1 MIQIRAPDCEAL
13 NLRGFQSIADLQPQ
27 TRQAMNPSDQAPTA
41 EEALHIP
48 HDEFSAG
55 LPAGRFNVIV
65 NPVLAQKYVR
75 HRLFVI
81 GISLPLLGVGA
92 ALALSG
98 YVWAGLPL
106 VAAGFLLP
114 RVIKAQAPK
123 ILLYLAQHDAKTYF
137 EAMNF
142 GILEVRHR

>member
-1 MIQIRAPDCEAL
+1 MNPSNQALPEQEAL
-13 NLRGFQSIADLQPQ
+13 N
-27 TRQAMNPSDQAPTA
+27 
-41 EEALHIP
+41 IP

-55 LPAGRFNVIV
+55 LPAGHFKVIV

-75 HRLFVI
+75 HRLFVV
-81 GISLPLLGVGA
+81 GISLPLLGIGA
-92 ALALSG
+92 ALAISG
-98 YVWAGLPL
+98 YFWVGLPL

-114 RVIKAQAPK
+114 RVIKSQAPK

-137 EAMNF
+137 EAMKF

>member
-1 MIQIRAPDCEAL
+1 
-13 NLRGFQSIADLQPQ
+13 
-27 TRQAMNPSDQAPTA
+27 MNPSDQVPP
-41 EEALHIP
+41 EHEALNIP
-48 HDEFSAG
+48 HEEFSAG

-75 HRLFVI
+75 HRLFVV
-81 GISLPLLGVGA
+81 GISLPLLGIGA

-98 YVWAGLPL
+98 YFWSGLPL

-114 RVIKAQAPK
+114 RVIKAHAPR

>member
-1 MIQIRAPDCEAL
+1 MSSSDQVPPEQEAL
-13 NLRGFQSIADLQPQ
+13 N
-27 TRQAMNPSDQAPTA
+27 
-41 EEALHIP
+41 IP
-48 HDEFSAG
+48 HDEFSSG
-55 LPAGRFNVIV
+55 LHDGRFKVIV

-75 HRLFVI
+75 HRLFIV
-81 GISLPLLGVGA
+81 GISLPLLGIGA
-92 ALALSG
+92 ALAISG

-137 EAMNF
+137 EAMKF

>member
-1 MIQIRAPDCEAL
+1 MNSPDQSKPEDDAL
-13 NLRGFQSIADLQPQ
+13 N
-27 TRQAMNPSDQAPTA
+27 
-41 EEALHIP
+41 IP

-65 NPVLAQKYVR
+65 NPALAQKYVR
-75 HRLFVI
+75 HRLFVV
-81 GISLPLLGVGA
+81 GISLPLLGIGA
-92 ALALSG
+92 ALAISG
-98 YVWAGLPL
+98 YPWSGLPL
-106 VAAGFLLP
+106 VVVGFLLP

-123 ILLYLAQHDAKTYF
+123 ILLYLAQHDARTYF

>member
-1 MIQIRAPDCEAL
+1 
-13 NLRGFQSIADLQPQ
+13 
-27 TRQAMNPSDQAPTA
+27 MNPSDQAPP
-41 EEALHIP
+41 EHEALNIP

-75 HRLFVI
+75 HRLFVV
-81 GISLPLLGVGA
+81 GISLPLLGIGA
-92 ALALSG
+92 ALAISG
-98 YVWAGLPL
+98 YFWAGLPL

-123 ILLYLAQHDAKTYF
+123 ILLYLAQHDAKTYL

>member
-1 MIQIRAPDCEAL
+1 MNPTHQVPPEQEAL
-13 NLRGFQSIADLQPQ
+13 NVSH
-27 TRQAMNPSDQAPTA
+27 N
-41 EEALHIP
+41 
-48 HDEFSAG
+48 EFSAG

-65 NPVLAQKYVR
+65 DPVLAQKYVR
-75 HRLFVI
+75 HRLFVV
-81 GISLPLLGVGA
+81 GISLPLLGIGA
-92 ALALSG
+92 ALAISG
-98 YVWAGLPL
+98 YFWAGLPL

-137 EAMNF
+137 DTMKF

>member
-1 MIQIRAPDCEAL
+1 
-13 NLRGFQSIADLQPQ
+13 
-27 TRQAMNPSDQAPTA
+27 MNPSDQLLSGH
-41 EEALHIP
+41 EALNVP
-48 HDEFSAG
+48 HDAFSAG

-75 HRLFVI
+75 HRLFVV
-81 GISLPLLGVGA
+81 GISLPLLVIGA
-92 ALALSG
+92 ALAISG
-98 YVWAGLPL
+98 YFWAGLPL
-106 VAAGFLLP
+106 VAAGFVLP

-137 EAMNF
+137 EAMKF